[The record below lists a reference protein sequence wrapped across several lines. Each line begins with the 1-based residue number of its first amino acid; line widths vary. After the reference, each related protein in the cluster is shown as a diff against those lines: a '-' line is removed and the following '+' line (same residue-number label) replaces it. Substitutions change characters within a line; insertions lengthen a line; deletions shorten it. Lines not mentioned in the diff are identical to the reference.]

1 MNGSTR
7 LAVLA
12 GTFVFSA
19 AALAPAAAQYASD
32 YTPPKL
38 LRQGKTIHGIAGTG
52 TVIVQVQVNANGSHK
67 PTRIL
72 RSTNRGDNAAAMDIA
87 ANSTY
92 RVALRGKK
100 PITAYYDF
108 TLKFRGKSAAVADT
122 GPDSGPTA
130 QIARMIRSGNYAGAK
145 AMATQYLATN
155 PSDVTALEQ
164 LGVANFY
171 ANDFAD
177 SAAAFVKAGTISKQ
191 YQAVAAHA
199 YATAAAQGKD
209 PTSAVDY
216 GKRAVALDVSAN
228 SYYGLGVA
236 ELNAGDGA
244 SAVADLKKARDLA
257 FADSKT
263 ATKEKV
269 TLDTELFAAYV
280 KNSDMAAA
288 QTLAAEIK
296 HLDPSSTVPQRILGN
311 QLLAAG
317 TASGKAGKHDDAIAS
332 FLQAGTS
339 GDRDVEVTGYTLASF
354 EEGRKDKPDYA
365 KAKGYADKALA
376 LNAADAQANFAEGVS
391 ISGQWVTGGGKD
403 AGLKTQALEYLNK
416 AQTLAD
422 TAGNVGLKLQVQN
435 FIKGTFKTP

>member
-19 AALAPAAAQYASD
+19 AALAPAAAQYAND

-38 LRQGKTIHGIAGTG
+38 LRQGKTAHGIAGTG

-67 PTRIL
+67 ATRVL
-72 RSTNRGDNAAAMDIA
+72 KSTNRGDNDAAMDIA

-92 RVALRGKK
+92 RVALRGKT

-108 TLKFRGKSAAVADT
+108 TLKFRGKSAAVADV
-122 GPDSGPTA
+122 GPDSGPTL

-145 AMATQYLATN
+145 AMATQYLSTN
-155 PSDVTALEQ
+155 PTDLTALQQ

-171 ANDFAD
+171 ANDYAD

-209 PTSAVDY
+209 ATSAVDY
-216 GKRAVALDVSAN
+216 GKRAVALDASAN

-236 ELNAGDGA
+236 ELNAGDAA
-244 SAVADLKKARDLA
+244 SAVTDLKRARDLA

-269 TLDTELFAAYV
+269 TLDTELFAAYA
-280 KNSDMAAA
+280 KNNDMADA

-296 HLDPSSTVPQRILGN
+296 QLDPNNNVPQRVLGN
-311 QLLAAG
+311 QLLATG
-317 TASGKAGKHDDAIAS
+317 TTAGKAGKHDDAIAA
-332 FLQAGTS
+332 FLQAGAS
-339 GDRDVEVTGYTLASF
+339 GDRDVEVTGYTLA
-354 EEGRKDKPDYA
+354 
-365 KAKGYADKALA
+365 
-376 LNAADAQANFAEGVS
+376 
-391 ISGQWVTGGGKD
+391 
-403 AGLKTQALEYLNK
+403 
-416 AQTLAD
+416 
-422 TAGNVGLKLQVQN
+422 
-435 FIKGTFKTP
+435 